1 MEPGERAR
9 RGKYKNLRGE
19 TNMAKNFDT
28 MVDSIIELVGGKSN
42 ISFATH
48 CVTRLRLNLKD
59 RAMVKV
65 EEIKAVPGVLGAQW
79 SGDQFQII
87 IGQSV
92 GDAYDIICKKTG
104 LARQEAVNENLDA
117 PGDGGKQKINA
128 ALILDKFSGCLTPL
142 IPMMIGAG
150 MIKVLTMVLSM
161 LNLVTADSATYA
173 VLSFVGD
180 AAFYFFPV
188 MIGATGAKK
197 FGANMGIGMMLGA
210 ILIHPSFVAMVTGGT
225 AVNLFGLPIYA
236 GSYGSTV
243 FPMVLT
249 MAVCGPVERFIAKH
263 TPDAVRS
270 FVEPLL
276 TLVVMVPLMFCVIAP
291 IGAVVGTGLSA
302 AIMWLYDTIG
312 FLGVAVVSGLLP
324 LLVMTG
330 MHASFTPY
338 LLTSYSTLGYEAI
351 YIPANFMS
359 NYSTGAAC
367 AAVALKTK
375 DANLKS
381 TAATCA
387 VSVFLGGVTEPGL
400 FGVTIPLRTP
410 LYGSMI
416 GGFVGGAVAGI
427 FRVAA
432 YAFPG
437 SGSVFGLPI
446 FIQEGSLNF
455 VYAILG
461 MLVAIVVSFLATMIL
476 YKPAPAKQ

>member
-1 MEPGERAR
+1 
-9 RGKYKNLRGE
+9 
-19 TNMAKNFDT
+19 MAKNYDALANS
-28 MVDSIIELVGGKSN
+28 VIELVGGKAN
-42 ISFATH
+42 ISYLTH
-48 CVTRLRLNLKD
+48 CVTRLRFNLKD
-59 RAMVKV
+59 RALANLD
-65 EEIKAVPGVLGAQW
+65 EIKNVPGVLGVQW
-79 SGDQFQII
+79 SGDQLQVI
-87 IGQSV
+87 IGQAV
-92 GDAYDIICKKTG
+92 ADAYDAICKKTG
-104 LARQEAVNENLDA
+104 LAKQEAINENLDG
-117 PGDGGKQKINA
+117 PDGGKKKINA
-128 ALILDKFSGCLTPL
+128 AAILDKFSGCLTPL

-161 LNLVTADSATYA
+161 LNLITADSPTYA
-173 VLSFVGD
+173 VLTFVGD
-180 AAFYFFPV
+180 AGFYFFPV
-188 MIGATGAKK
+188 MIGATAAKK

-225 AVNLFGLPIYA
+225 AVSLFGLPIYA

-249 MAVCGPVERFIAKH
+249 MAICGPVERFIAKH

-276 TLVVMVPLMFCVIAP
+276 TLVIMVPLMLCVLAP
-291 IGAVVGTGLSA
+291 IGAVVGNWLSA
-302 AIMWLYDTIG
+302 AIMWLYDTVG

-351 YIPANFMS
+351 YIPANFVS

-367 AAVALKTK
+367 AAVALKAK
-375 DANLKS
+375 DASLKS
-381 TAATCA
+381 SAATCA

-410 LYGSMI
+410 LYASMI
-416 GGFVGGAVAGI
+416 GGFAGGAVAGL
-427 FRVAA
+427 FKVAA

-446 FIQEGSLNF
+446 FIQEGSMNF
-455 VYAILG
+455 VFAILG
-461 MLVAIVVSFLATMIL
+461 MLVAMAVSFVMTLIL
-476 YKPAPAKQ
+476 YKPEATKN

>member
-1 MEPGERAR
+1 
-9 RGKYKNLRGE
+9 
-19 TNMAKNFDT
+19 MAKKNYD
-28 MVDSIIELVGGKSN
+28 ELADKILGLIGGKEN
-42 ISFATH
+42 ISFLTH
-48 CVTRLRLNLKD
+48 CVTRLRFELKD
-59 RAMVKV
+59 QSLVDMEK
-65 EEIKAVPGVLGAQW
+65 IKAVPGVLGAQW
-79 SGDQFQII
+79 SGVQLQII
-87 IGQSV
+87 IGQAV
-92 GDAYDIICKKTG
+92 ADAYNALCEKTG
-104 LARQEAVNENLDA
+104 IAKQAAIDENLDDPA
-117 PGDGGKQKINA
+117 GDTKKISA
-128 ALILDKFSGCLTPL
+128 AVILDKFSGCLTPL

-161 LNLVTADSATYA
+161 MGLVTADSPTYA

-188 MIGATGAKK
+188 MIGATAAKK

-210 ILIHPSFVAMVTGGT
+210 ILIHPSFVAMVTGG
-225 AVNLFGLPIYA
+225 AAINLFGLPVYA

-263 TPDAVRS
+263 TPEAVRS

-276 TLVVMVPLMFCVIAP
+276 TLVIMVPVMLCVLAP
-291 IGAVVGTGLSA
+291 IGAVVGTWLSA

-338 LLTSYSTLGYEAI
+338 LLASYSTLGYEAI
-351 YIPANFMS
+351 YIPANFVS

-367 AAVALKTK
+367 AAVALKAK
-375 DANLKS
+375 DPTLKS
-381 TAATCA
+381 SAATCA

-400 FGVTIPLRTP
+400 FGITIPLRTP
-410 LYGSMI
+410 LYASMI

-427 FRVAA
+427 FKVAA

-446 FIQEGSLNF
+446 FIQEGSMNF
-455 VYAILG
+455 VFAIVG
-461 MLVAIVVSFLATMIL
+461 MLAAMAVSFLATLVL
-476 YKPAPAKQ
+476 YKPEAAKK